1 MRFLQFLFHKVSVEE
16 HFMECH
22 SKCDYFLKFFDK
34 NIKANIFQSNLYV
47 QQKQKGKSI
56 LPVKERLYGSMAL
69 WDTISY
75 HHGLTADF
83 AVPGVSSV
91 ISRLRLGQILC
102 NLHVNVNSAISAENK
117 DKLFKLR
124 PLITSLKEKYVKLYD
139 VSWYLSVDES
149 MILFKGRSSIKH
161 YDPKKTNE
169 KRL

>member
-1 MRFLQFLFHKVSVEE
+1 MIGKRLELIMRFLQFLFHKVSVEE

-75 HHGLTADF
+75 HHGLIT
-83 AVPGVSSV
+83 GNE
-91 ISRLRLGQILC
+91 IQILQFPVYPVLYPGYVLVRFC
-102 NLHVNVNSAISAENK
+102 AICMWM
-117 DKLFKLR
+117 
-124 PLITSLKEKYVKLYD
+124 LIAQFQQR
-139 VSWYLSVDES
+139 
-149 MILFKGRSSIKH
+149 I
-161 YDPKKTNE
+161 KTNCLSWDHWLQAW
-169 KRL
+169 KKNM

>member
-1 MRFLQFLFHKVSVEE
+1 MRTT
-16 HFMECH
+16 
-22 SKCDYFLKFFDK
+22 
-34 NIKANIFQSNLYV
+34 KA
-47 QQKQKGKSI
+47 KGKI
-56 LPVKERLYGSMAL
+56 NAPRERKALWFYGSMGYHKL
-69 WDTISY
+69 PSWLNYRKWDP
-75 HHGLTADF
+75 DF

-149 MILFKGRSSIKH
+149 MILFKGQSSIKH

>member
-1 MRFLQFLFHKVSVEE
+1 
-16 HFMECH
+16 MECH

-56 LPVKERLYGSMAL
+56 LPVKERLYGSMGYHKL
-69 WDTISY
+69 PSWPNYRKWDP
-75 HHGLTADF
+75 DF